1 MAHLLIPT
9 DLSDL
14 SLKAAAFAV
23 DLFGAEGNTFTL
35 LHTRSSYGL
44 SSSLVPGAIDLQ
56 RVEHDGL
63 AELEQRLRAARDMT
77 GAHLRRMRALG
88 PLKDVVREAATLA
101 EIDLVVMGT
110 QGRSPVS
117 YTGTRTTDVM
127 LGARVPVLE
136 IPVEL
141 ERLSV
146 RHILFGNDGRPI
158 GPHLLDPLATL
169 ARLTNA
175 RITALHIATARSKTR
190 AVDNTAT
197 FDRAF
202 TDIAHASITV
212 NSNDVEQAL
221 LGLAVR
227 ERVDLIAVLHRNKPL
242 LERLFTP
249 STSKAVALHSRL
261 PVLVL
266 PS

>member
-14 SLKAAAFAV
+14 SLKAALFAV

-56 RVEHDGL
+56 RVEHEGL
-63 AELEQRLRAARDMT
+63 AELEQRLRAMRDMT
-77 GAHLRRMRALG
+77 GAQVRRMRALG
-88 PLKDVVREAATLA
+88 PLKDVVREAATLHD
-101 EIDLVVMGT
+101 IDLVVMGT
-110 QGRSPVS
+110 EGRSPVS

-141 ERLSV
+141 EHLSV
-146 RHILFGNDGRPI
+146 RHILFGDDGRAI

-169 ARLTNA
+169 ARLTGA
-175 RITALHIATARSKTR
+175 RITVLHIATARSRSR
-190 AVDNTAT
+190 ADNTAA
-197 FDRAF
+197 FARAF
-202 TDIAHASITV
+202 TGIEHASITV
-212 NSNDVEQAL
+212 DSNDVEQAL

-227 ERVDLIAVLHRNKPL
+227 ERVDLITVLHRNRPL
-242 LERLFTP
+242 LERLFRP